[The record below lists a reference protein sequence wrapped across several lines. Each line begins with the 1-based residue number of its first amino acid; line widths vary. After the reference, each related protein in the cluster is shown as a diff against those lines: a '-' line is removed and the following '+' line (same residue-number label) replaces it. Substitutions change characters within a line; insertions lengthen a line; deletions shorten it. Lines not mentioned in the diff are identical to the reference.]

1 MQKAQLQL
9 KTTSIL
15 TVPFQIYDNDFMF
28 IVNGKEFKT
37 SRILSDILSPKISQI
52 HSIDPTFNEFIITTH
67 NQGDFTNILK
77 LLTFQSTEIPI
88 SEIPFI
94 AEIIELFEN
103 TSIDIPNQD
112 QVTNVT
118 LDNVFDL
125 LKHQERYK
133 FFYSKSIQNLI
144 DFISTNF
151 YEISEK
157 QEDEMT
163 QLSLDTLIRIINN
176 SKLLL
181 KTESQ
186 LLKFVNK
193 LYMKDRDASVLYEF
207 VQFAKIDSESLEEF
221 LSVFDINDITIETWE
236 QLKEKLRGNLNKT
249 SSQRYKEKEKVGI
262 EFKYDSNQHFNG
274 IFHNFGKNS
283 NGIISNDVNI
293 TSSSAGTDYRQPTNV
308 VLYNNSSRDSFYSIN
323 MPDQWICFELKNHQL
338 IPSCYEILSSPFPKG
353 NYHPK
358 SWVIEASNDGNNWTI
373 IDEQNNCSC
382 LNDKSVIHC
391 FPIKTKD
398 NKSFRYFRFHST
410 GENWRN
416 DNIIMFHSI
425 EFYGSLI

>member
-1 MQKAQLQL
+1 MQKTQLQL

-15 TVPFQIYDNDFMF
+15 TVPFQIYENDFMF
-28 IVNGKEFKT
+28 IVNGKGFKT

-67 NQGDFTNILK
+67 NQGDFTSILK
-77 LLTFQSTEIPI
+77 LLTFQSTEIPT

-125 LKHQERYK
+125 LKNQNRYK
-133 FFYSKSIQNLI
+133 FFYSKSIQILI

-163 QLSLDTLIRIINN
+163 QLSLDTIIRIINN

-193 LYMKDRDASVLYEF
+193 LYVKDRDASVLYEF
-207 VQFAKIDSESLEEF
+207 VQFANVDSESLEEF

-293 TSSSAGTDYRQPTNV
+293 TSSADTDYRQPKNV
-308 VLYNNSSRDSFYSIN
+308 VQYNNSSRDSFYSIN

-353 NYHPK
+353 NHHPK
-358 SWVIEASNDGNNWTI
+358 SWVIEASNDGKNWTI
-373 IDEQNNCSC
+373 IDEQNNCSY

-391 FPIKTKD
+391 FPIETKD

-410 GENWRN
+410 GENWYHY
-416 DNIIMFHSI
+416 NIIMFHSI